1 MSARTAPVGPP
12 AAILTEI
19 NGILTHELWRRA
31 AERLAEE
38 TGVDHRN
45 IMVGFNNRRRAF
57 ERAGEDLETFFRGV
71 ALDADLSISLERFQ
85 TVLLKESIEP
95 IPANVEFLRERR
107 AKDGVRLYALSNI
120 PGPVYE
126 VLDERLGLADLFDD
140 SILSF
145 REQIAKPNAQ
155 VYIEAIDLVGGSP
168 AEMLYLDI
176 GEEEIGAAGE
186 WGIPSLLVEDPLTL
200 PQLLAPRFG
209 LVVGA
214 GRG

>member
-1 MSARTAPVGPP
+1 MAADAARAQPP
-12 AAILTEI
+12 RAILTEI
-19 NGILTHELWRRA
+19 NGILIHELWRRA

-38 TGVDHRN
+38 TGVDHRD
-45 IMVGFNNRRRAF
+45 ILVGFNNRRRAF

-71 ALDADLSISLERFQ
+71 ALDSELTIDLERFQ
-85 TVLLKESIEP
+85 RILLEESIEP

-107 AKDGVRLYALSNI
+107 AKDGVRLFALSNI

-126 VLDERLGLADLFDD
+126 VLDRRLGLAELFDD

-155 VYIEAIDLVGGSP
+155 VYVEAIDLVGGPTSQ
-168 AEMLYLDI
+168 MLYLDI

-186 WGIPSLLVEDPLTL
+186 WGIPSLLVEDPLQL
-200 PQLLAPRFG
+200 PARLAPRFG